1 MFGACCDMRHGIE
14 SQGLEGDVSMAT
26 FMNNAVFLQRK
37 LEEVACYVSAMA
49 VATMMSITVLEVFA
63 RALFKI
69 SVPGS
74 YEYVSLMF
82 VYLIYLGLGYSQ
94 RRDAQITVGILYDQM
109 PRRAKRIVEGLY
121 LVMACLFFAAL
132 TWTSAASAWIAFVM
146 GDTVLGIIEVK
157 TWWARAGIPVGLA
170 LLSTRFLIQLID
182 LIKND
187 VLLEEAAETEFAP
200 DIRAEEEKN

>member
-1 MFGACCDMRHGIE
+1 
-14 SQGLEGDVSMAT
+14 MAT
-26 FMNNAVFLQRK
+26 LTSNALFLQKK
-37 LEEVACYVSAMA
+37 LEEIACYVSAMA

-82 VYLIYLGLGYSQ
+82 VYLIYLGLGFSQ
-94 RRDAQITVGILYDQM
+94 RQDAHITVGIVYDYL
-109 PRRAKRIVEGLY
+109 PRRAKKAVAGLY
-121 LVMACLFFAAL
+121 LLIACLFFAAL
-132 TWTSAASAWIAFVM
+132 TWTSAASAWSAYVM

-170 LLSTRFLIQLID
+170 LFSTRFLIQLIH
-182 LIKND
+182 LTKND
-187 VLLEEAAETEFAP
+187 VLFEEAAHAAVAP
-200 DIRAEEEKN
+200 QGRAEEEKN

>member
-1 MFGACCDMRHGIE
+1 
-14 SQGLEGDVSMAT
+14 MAT
-26 FMNNAVFLQRK
+26 FASNALILQRK
-37 LEEVACYVSAMA
+37 LEEIACYVSAMA

-63 RALFKI
+63 RALFRI

-82 VYLIYLGLGYSQ
+82 VYLIYLGLGFSQ
-94 RRDAQITVGILYDQM
+94 RRDAHITVGILYDHM
-109 PRRAKRIVEGLY
+109 PRRAKKIVEGLY
-121 LVMACLFFAAL
+121 LLIACLFFGAL
-132 TWTSAASAWIAFVM
+132 TWTSGVSAFSAYVM

-170 LLSTRFLIQLID
+170 LFSTRFLIQLID

-187 VLLEEAAETEFAP
+187 VLLEEAAA
-200 DIRAEEEKN
+200 AEEETN